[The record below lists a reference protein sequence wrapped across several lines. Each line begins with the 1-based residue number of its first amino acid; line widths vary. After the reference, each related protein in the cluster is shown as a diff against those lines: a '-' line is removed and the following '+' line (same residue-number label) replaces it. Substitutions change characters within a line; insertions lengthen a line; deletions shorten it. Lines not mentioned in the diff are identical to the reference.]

1 MELSSLTLRVLLLFF
16 PGVLCALLV
25 DALTVHRERT
35 PAQFLT
41 HAFALGMGSY
51 LSLGV
56 LRDVAAAFAQWLHLR
71 QPLEITFFDALVND
85 RLRLAWGE
93 IALAALVAVLLSAMI
108 SAAVNRRTLLRV
120 GNRLTLTRKTGELDV
135 WSFLFNSPAGTYVV
149 VRDLPEDLAYAG
161 TVEVFSDTSSPAE
174 LLLKNVE
181 VFQSSTLTKLYEAER
196 VYLARDPTK
205 LVIEPA
211 RPPSIGGPDA

>member
-1 MELSSLTLRVLLLFF
+1 MELSYVTLRVLLLFF

-35 PAQFLT
+35 SAQFLT

-93 IALAALVAVLLSAMI
+93 IALAALVGVLLSSVI
-108 SAAVNRRTLLRV
+108 AAALNRQMLLRV
-120 GNRLTLTRKTGELDV
+120 ANRLTVTRKTGELDV
-135 WSFLFNSPAGTYVV
+135 WSFLFNSRSGAYVV
-149 VRDLPEDLAYAG
+149 VRDMSHDTMYAG
-161 TVEVFSDTSSPAE
+161 TVEVFSDTVDRAE
-174 LLLKNVE
+174 LLMKDVE
-181 VFQSSTLTKLYEAER
+181 VFQNSTSRKLYKAKH
-196 VYLARDPTK
+196 VYLARDAAS

-211 RPPSIGGPDA
+211 PKPDGGSH